1 MNKKILRLAI
11 PNIISNITVPLL
23 GLVDVGLMG
32 HLGSSVYLGA
42 IAVGSMIFNFIFWI
56 FGFLR
61 MGSSGFTAQAY
72 GNRNFKEVMLIFV
85 RSLIIALVCGIILI
99 ILQYPIAKTAF
110 YLSSVSND
118 ILPVLSA
125 YFYIR
130 IYAAPATIA
139 LTAILGWLTGMQNA
153 KTPMIIFIA
162 INILNIFYSLIFV
175 IFLDMKAEGVALGS
189 VLAQYSGLL
198 LAIFLINKNYRKIL
212 KYFEKDRL
220 FQLRP
225 FVDFLSVN
233 KDIFIRTLLLIIT
246 ISFFTVSSSKLGN
259 NILAANTLMYQFFI
273 FFSYF
278 MDGFAFA
285 AESLVGKFIGSN
297 NIIML
302 RKMIKRLFLWGTG
315 FFILFTLI
323 YILLGN
329 SILHLLTN
337 DTETLITVNKYFFW
351 VFLVPF
357 VTFSAF
363 LWDGIYVGAIASK
376 PMRNYMIISVVILF
390 FPSYY
395 LFFSN
400 YGNNGLWAAFLIF
413 LFSRGLLLQLGSKK
427 HIYNKVE

>member
-23 GLVDVGLMG
+23 GLVVVGLMG